1 MAGLDAFKENQE
13 VKVIDETKKV
23 RIGIIGTGW
32 IADSHISAY
41 KNMPDV
47 EVVAM
52 ADLIPGK
59 AEAFAKK
66 HGIENVRFYHSDKEL
81 LDAEKDLD
89 GVSICT
95 YNCQHA
101 APKVKATFFS
111 SVLTQYIGSLRAV
124 LANTPTDTAA
134 PTAIARTAPHTV
146 SNCFFV
152 KIKNLIS
159 SSPVH

>member
-95 YNCQHA
+95 YNC
-101 APKVKATFFS
+101 
-111 SVLTQYIGSLRAV
+111 
-124 LANTPTDTAA
+124 
-134 PTAIARTAPHTV
+134 
-146 SNCFFV
+146 
-152 KIKNLIS
+152 
-159 SSPVH
+159 